1 MVRVVVSFSPCQR
14 YNLNK
19 MKVVVIDDSPEI
31 IEVVSLCFQLRWSG
45 TTIISASEGGRGVE
59 LIETESPDVVIL
71 DIGLPDM
78 DGFDVLRDIRRFSQ
92 VPIIMLT
99 VRSEDTDIAK
109 GLELGADDYI
119 TKPFSHIELIARVQ
133 AVLRRAQGLPATEE
147 LPFLSGNL
155 LVDFISNEVTIDGK
169 PIKLTSTETKLL
181 HHLVRNEGRLL
192 THENLLTKIWGDDY
206 ADARD
211 LLRVHIQHLRQKL
224 GDSVESPRIIVTE
237 HGLGYKF
244 VKQASP

>member
-1 MVRVVVSFSPCQR
+1 
-14 YNLNK
+14 

-31 IEVVSLCFQLRWSG
+31 VEVVSLCFHLRWSG
-45 TTIISASEGGRGVE
+45 TTVVSASEGAKGVE
-59 LIETESPDVVIL
+59 LIEAENPDVVIL

-78 DGFDVLRDIRRFSQ
+78 DGFEVLHEIRRFSQ
-92 VPIIMLT
+92 VPVLMLT
-99 VRSEDTDIAK
+99 VRNEDTDVAK

-133 AVLRRAQGLPATEE
+133 AVLRRTQGLTVAEE
-147 LPFLSGNL
+147 RPFVSGKLS
-155 LVDFISNEVTIDGK
+155 VDFASNEVKVDGK
-169 PIKLTSTETKLL
+169 PVKLTSTETKLL
-181 HHLVRNEGRLL
+181 HHLIRNEGRLVS
-192 THENLLTKIWGDDY
+192 HENLLTRVWGEEY
-206 ADARD
+206 RDARD

-244 VKQASP
+244 ARQANP